1 MKIKARQLNPHS
13 PDLMAQFCECLQS
26 VVVHIQKA
34 SQEVFSGLELPWQR
48 TRESRPPFLEKLLRR
63 SHEGLPKLQPRAK
76 TRARP
81 LEASHSQLNRTD
93 LLRTN
98 PLSVQGIPKQ
108 RSLVKNRRFQSYDSK
123 KLSSL
128 LRPVRSPEKRN
139 IQSDLQLQCLG
150 GWDQDDGDQWYDH
163 TFA

>member
-26 VVVHIQKA
+26 VVGHMQKA
-34 SQEVFSGLELPWQR
+34 SQEVFSGLELPGQR
-48 TRESRPPFLEKLLRR
+48 VRESRPPFLEKLLRR
-63 SHEGLPKLQPRAK
+63 SHETLPKLQPRTK
-76 TRARP
+76 THARVS
-81 LEASHSQLNRTD
+81 EVSRSQLSRSD
-93 LLRTN
+93 FLRTN
-98 PLSVQGIPKQ
+98 PLSVQGVPKQ
-108 RSLVKNRRFQSYDSK
+108 RSLVKNRRFQSFDSK

-139 IQSDLQLQCLG
+139 VQSDLQLQCLG